1 MKKYIVY
8 LILIFSIVLFRVISL
23 QGKTHAYQSETVIE
37 GLTAPRGRILDRN
50 GHILVDNIGIK
61 SLVFNELSLTNK
73 EINEIA
79 KKLSTLIDIKEN
91 VTDASLKKYYLTFNE
106 QKINNQ
112 IPEDIKTKYNERK
125 LS

>member
-1 MKKYIVY
+1 MKKYNVY

-79 KKLSTLIDIKEN
+79 AKLSTLIEALFIFSFPE
-91 VTDASLKKYYLTFNE
+91 FF
-106 QKINNQ
+106 
-112 IPEDIKTKYNERK
+112 IP
-125 LS
+125 